1 MKLVAVTGERE
12 EDFYLVESG
21 STFVDRNNDLF
32 LKITPTCDAEDADN
46 AVNLKVGYGCK
57 FDDEEKGEQIT
68 KEVKD
73 RVLEILSR
81 HEREDDLTRV
91 APSARKEIEN
101 IKYIHG
107 CVD

>member
-1 MKLVAVTGERE
+1 MSGEEVTRQ
-12 EDFYLVESG
+12 VI
-21 STFVDRNNDLF
+21 R
-32 LKITPTCDAEDADN
+32 K
-46 AVNLKVGYGCK
+46 
-57 FDDEEKGEQIT
+57 
-68 KEVKD
+68 
-73 RVLEILSR
+73 VLEILSR

>member
-1 MKLVAVTGERE
+1 M
-12 EDFYLVESG
+12 
-21 STFVDRNNDLF
+21 
-32 LKITPTCDAEDADN
+32 
-46 AVNLKVGYGCK
+46 
-57 FDDEEKGEQIT
+57 EKTGEQIT

-101 IKYIHG
+101 IKYIHV

>member
-1 MKLVAVTGERE
+1 MMEKTGEEITRA
-12 EDFYLVESG
+12 V
-21 STFVDRNNDLF
+21 VD
-32 LKITPTCDAEDADN
+32 
-46 AVNLKVGYGCK
+46 KV
-57 FDDEEKGEQIT
+57 I
-68 KEVKD
+68 
-73 RVLEILSR
+73 EILER